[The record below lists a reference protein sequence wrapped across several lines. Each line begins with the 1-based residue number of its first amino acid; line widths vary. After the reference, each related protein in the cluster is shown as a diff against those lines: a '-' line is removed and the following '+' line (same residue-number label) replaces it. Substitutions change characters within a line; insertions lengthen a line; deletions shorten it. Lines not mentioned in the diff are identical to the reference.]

1 MRREGGDPWD
11 LANAMPVCPV
21 CHARHHSAHGRIPY
35 SRVSFA
41 AQKFARD
48 LLGRERADLFFKRY
62 YGGE

>member
-1 MRREGGDPWD
+1 
-11 LANAMPVCPV
+11 MPVCPV

-62 YGGE
+62 YGGDV